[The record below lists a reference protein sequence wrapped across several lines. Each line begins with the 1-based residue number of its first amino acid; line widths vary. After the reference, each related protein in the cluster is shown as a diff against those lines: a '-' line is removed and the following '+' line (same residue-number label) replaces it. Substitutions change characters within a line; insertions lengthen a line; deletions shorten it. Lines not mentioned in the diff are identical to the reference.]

1 MTANRFL
8 EPMQNLYVAHRNFKK
23 AWATQHRA
31 KLKDKKPLEVD
42 LTRNK
47 FWDALNLLF
56 QTKLAPL
63 RQTFLTDSISAIDD
77 VIDFLAVDIPAF
89 RCGYEK
95 EWYLRRLKSLPLNEA
110 QKARLKTIALD
121 LARKPDYRRE
131 FYDWAKLMIVLADEN
146 FIAELQPLLE
156 SSDEFVRKKVERM
169 MKVILENRKDLKV
182 ENLVSM

>member
-1 MTANRFL
+1 MSANRL
-8 EPMQNLYVAHRNFKK
+8 RELMQNLYDAHREFHK
-23 AWATQHRA
+23 AWAKGQAASMKGKESLAVSSSR
-31 KLKDKKPLEVD
+31 D
-42 LTRNK
+42 K
-47 FWDALNLLF
+47 FWDALTLLF
-56 QTKLAPL
+56 RVKLAPL
-63 RQTFLTDSISAIDD
+63 RQAFLTDSISAVDD

-131 FYDWAKLMIVLADEN
+131 FYDWAKLMIMLADET
-146 FIAELQPLLE
+146 FVAELQPLLE